1 MLDLRAPCDLPPGR
15 EGRDDG
21 DVPAMQPRAIRQG
34 VVGREVVA
42 AMICWVL
49 LGIVGVGVL
58 LIVVVVARAFLRS
71 GEHR

>member
-1 MLDLRAPCDLPPGR
+1 
-15 EGRDDG
+15 
-21 DVPAMQPRAIRQG
+21 MQPRAIRQG